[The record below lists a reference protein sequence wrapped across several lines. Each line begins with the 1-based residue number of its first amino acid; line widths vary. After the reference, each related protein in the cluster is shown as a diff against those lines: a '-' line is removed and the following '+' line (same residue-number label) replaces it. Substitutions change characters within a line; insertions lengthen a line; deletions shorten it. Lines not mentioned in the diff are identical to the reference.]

1 MAIKNTAIP
10 ATTNTS
16 IYTSTGVNAIT
27 TIIVC
32 NTNTTPTTGDRTLT
46 LYAVENNAGAVG
58 TPATGNMIVQTLT
71 IPAGDTISFDQEKM
85 VLVNNDA
92 IFAYVS
98 GGTGVTATVST
109 LPV

>member
-16 IYTSTGVNAIT
+16 IYTSTNSNAIT

-32 NTNTTPTTGDRTLT
+32 NTNTTPTTGDRTLR

-58 TPATGNMIVQTLT
+58 TPVDGNMIVQTLT
-71 IPAGDTISFDQEKM
+71 IPAGDTVSFDQEKM
-85 VLVNNDA
+85 VLIDNDA
-92 IFAYVS
+92 IFAYAS
-98 GGTGVTATVST
+98 GTGLTATVST

>member
-10 ATTNTS
+10 ATTDTS
-16 IYTSTGVNAIT
+16 IYTSSGNNAIT

-32 NTNTTPTTGDRTLT
+32 NTNTTPVTGNRTLT
-46 LYAVENNAGAVG
+46 LYAVEHSGAAVG
-58 TPATGNMIVQTLT
+58 TPGTGNMIVQTLT

-85 VLVNNDA
+85 VLADFDSIVANA
-92 IFAYVS
+92 S
-98 GGTGVTATVST
+98 GTGLTATVST

>member
-10 ATTNTS
+10 ATADTA
-16 IYTSTGVNAIT
+16 IYTSSGSNAIT
-27 TIIVC
+27 TIIIC

-46 LYAVENNAGAVG
+46 LYAVEHNGAAVG
-58 TPATGNMIVQTLT
+58 TPGSGNMIVQTLT

-85 VLVNNDA
+85 VLADYDSIV
-92 IFAYVS
+92 AYAS
-98 GGTGVTATVST
+98 GTGLTATVST

>member
-16 IYTSTGVNAIT
+16 IYTSTNSNAIT

-46 LYAVENNAGAVG
+46 LYAVENNAGALG
-58 TPATGNMIVQTLT
+58 TPVDGNMIVQTLT
-71 IPAGDTISFDQEKM
+71 IPAGDTVSFDQEKM
-85 VLVNNDA
+85 VLINNDA
-92 IFAYVS
+92 IFAFAS
-98 GGTGVTATVST
+98 GTGLTATVST

>member
-16 IYTSTGVNAIT
+16 IYTSINSNAIT

-58 TPATGNMIVQTLT
+58 TPAAGNMIVQTLT
-71 IPAGDTISFDQEKM
+71 IPAGDTVSFDQEKM
-85 VLVNNDA
+85 VLIDNDA
-92 IFAYVS
+92 IFAYAS
-98 GGTGVTATVST
+98 GTGLTATVST

>member
-10 ATTNTS
+10 ATTDTS

-46 LYAVENNAGAVG
+46 LYAVANNAGAVG
-58 TPATGNMIVQTLT
+58 TPASGNMIVQTLT

-85 VLVNNDA
+85 VLINNDA
-92 IFAYVS
+92 IFAYAS
-98 GGTGVTATVST
+98 GTGLTATVST

>member
-10 ATTNTS
+10 ATTDTS
-16 IYTSTGVNAIT
+16 VYTSTGDNAIT

-32 NTNTTPTTGDRTLT
+32 NTNVTPSTGDRTLT

-58 TPATGNMIVQTLT
+58 TPSTGNMIVQTLT

-85 VLVNNDA
+85 VLTNNDA
-92 IFAYVS
+92 IFAYAS
-98 GGTGVTATVST
+98 GTGLTATVST

>member
-10 ATTNTS
+10 ATSNTA
-16 IYTSTGVNAIT
+16 IYTSSGDNAIT

-32 NTNTTPTTGDRTLT
+32 NTNTTPGSGDRSLT
-46 LYAVENNAGAVG
+46 LYAVENAGGSVG
-58 TPATGNMIVQTLT
+58 SPVPGNMIVQTLN

-85 VLVNNDA
+85 VLSNNDTIVVYA
-92 IFAYVS
+92 SA
-98 GGTGVTATVST
+98 TGLTATVST

>member
-10 ATTNTS
+10 TTTNTS
-16 IYTSTGVNAIT
+16 IYTSSGDNAIT

-32 NTNTTPTTGDRTLT
+32 NTNTTPSSGDRTLT
-46 LYAVENNAGAVG
+46 LYAVANSGGSLG
-58 TPATGNMIVQTLT
+58 TPVAGNMIVQTLT

-85 VLVNNDA
+85 VLNTNDS
-92 IFAYVS
+92 IVAYAS
-98 GGTGVTATVST
+98 GTGLTATVST

>member
-10 ATTNTS
+10 ATTNTA
-16 IYTSTGVNAIT
+16 IYTSSGNNAIT

-32 NTNTTPTTGDRTLT
+32 NTNTTAVTGDRTLT
-46 LYAVENNAGAVG
+46 LYAVENSAGTAVG
-58 TPATGNMIVQTLT
+58 TPSTGNMIVQTLT

-85 VLVNNDA
+85 VLADFDSVVANA
-92 IFAYVS
+92 S
-98 GGTGVTATVST
+98 GTGLTATVST

>member
-10 ATTNTS
+10 SAADTA
-16 IYTSTGVNAIT
+16 IYTSSGSNAIT

-32 NTNTTPTTGDRTLT
+32 NTNTTAVTGDRTIT

-58 TPATGNMIVQTLT
+58 TPATGNMIVQTLV

-85 VLVNNDA
+85 VLINNDA
-92 IFAYVS
+92 IFAYAS
-98 GGTGVTATVST
+98 GAGLTSTIST

>member
-10 ATTNTS
+10 ATTDTS

-58 TPATGNMIVQTLT
+58 TPAGNMIVQTLT

-85 VLVNNDA
+85 VLINNDA

>member
-10 ATTNTS
+10 ATTNTT
-16 IYTSTGVNAIT
+16 IYLSSGNNAIT

-32 NTNTTPTTGDRTLT
+32 NTDVINDRTLT
-46 LYAVENNAGAVG
+46 LYAVENSGGSVG
-58 TPATGNMIVQTLT
+58 SPVAGNMIVQTLT

-85 VLVNNDA
+85 VLTNNDSIVA
-92 IFAYVS
+92 WAS
-98 GGTGVTATVST
+98 GTGLTATVST